1 MKEGRGTNDGVV
13 QLSKEDASLDNNKDD
28 DDSSDGGGWYVK
40 ELRLPV
46 CP

>member
-1 MKEGRGTNDGVV
+1 VKEGRGTNDGV
-13 QLSKEDASLDNNKDD
+13 QLSKEDASLDD
-28 DDSSDGGGWYVK
+28 DDSGDGGGGGGWYVK